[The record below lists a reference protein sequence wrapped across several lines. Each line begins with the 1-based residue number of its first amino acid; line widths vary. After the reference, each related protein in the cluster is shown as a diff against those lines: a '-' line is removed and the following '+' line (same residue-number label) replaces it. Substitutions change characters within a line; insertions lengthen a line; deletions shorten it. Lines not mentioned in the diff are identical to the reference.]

1 MWGIANLEKVMKN
14 LVLLLMLLFCGSG
27 LLSEEIPN
35 GDGDLIWEQ
44 DISPRFVRDAKFHPI
59 TGNIIAAVNHEI
71 WEIDVKDGHKIRVFE
86 GGPATGPD
94 DQFDGLQI
102 TTDGK
107 TIITGYG
114 SGINGLIIRDYESGK
129 IRKVF
134 DKVNPFPKS
143 IGIFPDNKRVIFY
156 SSGITGVSGSRFL
169 IIYDMDKDS
178 IITYK
183 NINSKVIRLSSISK
197 DGKYLAVSSW
207 NSNSDKLMMELWEAE
222 TLTHIRD
229 FGEAFSANEFWDVKI
244 SNDNKYVGFV
254 DDNYFWIYDINGKEL
269 NLTNKIKSSAF
280 CFNNESTMLIF
291 GGTSEGNYNVKVK
304 NIQTNT
310 VKYQYLTNWPH
321 KNFTISQ
328 KNELFAGQ
336 NNIKLFS
343 NRWFTV
349 DVEDEK
355 PDIFK
360 INYFNNKLTIDNSIG
375 LLLNKINI
383 TDITGKIIYSK
394 EIELNSIDI
403 VKLDILLKNG
413 VYFATIHTENGKL
426 YSQKFMVVE

>member
-1 MWGIANLEKVMKN
+1 MKK
-14 LVLLLMLLFCGSG
+14 LVLLLMLLFWGSS
-27 LLSEEIPN
+27 LFAEEIPN

-44 DISPRFVRDAKFHPI
+44 DIYPRFVRDAKFHPI

-94 DQFDGLQI
+94 DQFYCVQI
-102 TTDGK
+102 TSDGK
-107 TIITGYG
+107 YVITGRG
-114 SGINGLIIRDYESGK
+114 SGIEGLIIRDYESGK
-129 IRKVF
+129 IKKTF
-134 DKVNPFPKS
+134 INGENLDYYGN
-143 IGIFPDNKRVIFY
+143 IGIFPDNNRIIYSSYTNSNIFY
-156 SSGITGVSGSRFL
+156 LNV
-169 IIYDMDKDS
+169 YDIKLDS
-178 IITYK
+178 IIKRIQLYVAPYRFT
-183 NINSKVIRLSSISK
+183 ISK
-197 DGKYLAVSSW
+197 DGKYLALGSW
-207 NSNSDKLMMELWEAE
+207 NKNSDKHLMELWDAE

-244 SNDNKYVGFV
+244 SNDNQYVGFV
-254 DDNYFWIYDINGKEL
+254 ANNLFWFYDINGKEL

-310 VKYQYLTNWPH
+310 LKYQYLTNWPH
-321 KNFTISQ
+321 KNFTVSQ

-349 DVEDEK
+349 DVKDNQIES
-355 PDIFK
+355 IFK
-360 INYFNNKLTIDNSIG
+360 INYSEKKLIIENSSNQI
-375 LLLNKINI
+375 LKSLEI
-383 TDITGKIIYSK
+383 TDINGKFLHTK
-394 EIELNSIDI
+394 NLNQNSQSTLEFEFKFIP
-403 VKLDILLKNG
+403 G
-413 VYFATIHTENGKL
+413 VYFATIHTENGKT